1 MTRSQLREHAFRIV
15 FGVEFNDE
23 IELQEQIDFYMDQR
37 EINEE
42 VDREFIINRCLGVM
56 EHLEIIDEVLNDKTT
71 GWKTTRMNHVDLAIL
86 RLAYY
91 EIKYD
96 EDIPVKVAINE
107 AIELAKKYSSDEGP
121 SFINGVL
128 AKLVV

>member
-1 MTRSQLREHAFRIV
+1 MTRSQLREHAFRII
-15 FGVEFNDE
+15 FGVEFNDKVE
-23 IELQEQIDFYMDQR
+23 FQGQIEFYMYQR
-37 EINEE
+37 DITEE
-42 VDREFIINRCLGVM
+42 GDREFIINRCIGVVD
-56 EHLEIIDEVLNDKTT
+56 HLEIIDEILNDKTT

-96 EDIPVKVAINE
+96 ENIPVKVAINE

-121 SFINGVL
+121 NFINGVL
-128 AKLVV
+128 AKLVA